1 MSEIQSEIPAPP
13 GPEPSPSPSPIE
25 DPPIGDPPPDGPEVP
40 IGDPHRVPDEQAAM
54 RNEEAR
60 DPSEALASERD
71 LGGPE
76 DTIAGPGD
84 GTEGPDAPDEPGP
97 RPPGFPDPAG
107 GDEDAPDDPS

>member
-1 MSEIQSEIPAPP
+1 MTDYQPEIPAPP

-40 IGDPHRVPDEQAAM
+40 VGDPRGAPSDGAQAEQL
-54 RNEEAR
+54 
-60 DPSEALASERD
+60 PSERD

-84 GTEGPDAPDEPGP
+84 SHGNGEH
-97 RPPGFPDPAG
+97 
-107 GDEDAPDDPS
+107 